1 MNNSAQNQTT
11 EVKELL
17 IAAKLALSMMKRFFL
32 CKEGKGTINRL
43 EQAINN
49 LEAKQ

>member
-1 MNNSAQNQTT
+1 MADQQPV

-17 IAAKLALSMMKRFFL
+17 IAAKLALSIMKRFFL
-32 CKEGKGTINRL
+32 CKEGKGTIKRL

-49 LEAKQ
+49 LEARQ